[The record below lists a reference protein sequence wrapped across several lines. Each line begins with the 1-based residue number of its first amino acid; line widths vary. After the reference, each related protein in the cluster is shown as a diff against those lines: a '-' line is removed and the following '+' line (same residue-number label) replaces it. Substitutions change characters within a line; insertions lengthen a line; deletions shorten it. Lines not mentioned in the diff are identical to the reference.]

1 MEGGY
6 SGESKKVVHCV
17 LVYKEA
23 KLLKAMIPEI
33 DRDAFVTEFETTSVY
48 GGSTSDAYIS
58 DKTKAEVLRRAKV
71 RKRR

>member
-1 MEGGY
+1 MSNILEEY
-6 SGESKKVVHCV
+6 
-17 LVYKEA
+17 LVRIGA
-23 KLLKAMIPEI
+23 EI